1 MTRSLRPRPGRSA
14 FTVLLVADP
23 PPPHRRPGA
32 ESPAGRHEAIV
43 ALARA
48 VFAEG
53 GQLVVPADADIAL
66 VVGTVAL
73 DYAAPPVAERRVET
87 GPSHLTVMEG
97 GGFERAT
104 RVLLAP
110 LAVRGALRYLD
121 AEGAEVRLDLS
132 EVEAEQP
139 GLEEVRRHRVTSRMV
154 EVTHPTVAVLL
165 SPQRPA
171 MQDVTVLRDFQVE
184 VLVFH
189 DSVLE
194 ADLEPELRDTED
206 PTQRLMRQAPGER
219 WSRPRGPDDVRPVPP
234 YPYLMQRLVAE
245 WTGRDG

>member
-1 MTRSLRPRPGRSA
+1 
-14 FTVLLVADP
+14 
-23 PPPHRRPGA
+23 
-32 ESPAGRHEAIV
+32 
-43 ALARA
+43 

-53 GQLVVPADADIAL
+53 GQLAVPADVDIAL

-73 DYAAPPVAERRVET
+73 DYAAPPVAERRIET
-87 GPSHLTVMEG
+87 APSRLLVMEA
-97 GGFERAT
+97 GFEHAT

-139 GLEEVRRHRVTSRMV
+139 GLEEVHRHRVTPRMV

-165 SPQRPA
+165 SPQHPA
-171 MQDVTVLRDFQVE
+171 MQDVAVLREFQVQT
-184 VLVFH
+184 LVFQ

-194 ADLEPELRDTED
+194 ADLQPELREMED
-206 PTQRLMRQAPGER
+206 PTQRLLHQAPGER
-219 WSRPRGPDDVRPVPP
+219 WSRLRRPDDVRPVPP

-245 WTGRDG
+245 WTGRHE

>member
-1 MTRSLRPRPGRSA
+1 MRPRPDRSGL
-14 FTVLLVADP
+14 TVLLVADP
-23 PPPHRRPGA
+23 PPSHRRPDA

-53 GQLVVPADADIAL
+53 GQLAVPADADIAL

-73 DYAAPPVAERRVET
+73 DYAAPPVAERR
-87 GPSHLTVMEG
+87 GQARPSHLTVMET
-97 GGFERAT
+97 GGFEHAT

-121 AEGAEVRLDLS
+121 SEGDEVGLDLT
-132 EVEAEQP
+132 EVEAEEP
-139 GLEEVRRHRVTSRMV
+139 GLEEVRRHRVTRRMV
-154 EVTHPTVAVLL
+154 EVTRPTMAVVL

-171 MQDVTVLRDFQVE
+171 IRDLDVLRELQVRPFVFQ
-184 VLVFH
+184 

-194 ADLEPELRDTED
+194 ADLELEPELRGMED
-206 PTQRLMRQAPGER
+206 PTQRLLDQAPGER
-219 WSRPRGPDDVRPVPP
+219 WSRPRRPDDVRPVPP

-245 WTGRDG
+245 WTGRGG